1 MIKKAYLLIAI
12 MAMLAMFS
20 GCKDSTDPPEDSA
33 FDILVEYMESNSMD
47 LSDITNAWII
57 DASVVAAN
65 PDSYYIMDIRS
76 QGDFDTLGHIEGAIH
91 SSLSTI
97 VTDAAASGS
106 LPIVV
111 TCYTGQSAGHAVV
124 ALRLSGY
131 PDAKNLKFG
140 MSAWNSVFD
149 RWTSSTG
156 NIADGHANWVTTA
169 TATPATFDYPEIT
182 STATS
187 GSAILAERVEAMVTG
202 GFKGVNSS
210 DVLGTPTNY
219 FINIYWP
226 ETAVTQ
232 YGHIDGAYRINED
245 LTLEN
250 DGFMHLDPSQTIVTY
265 CWTGQTSSV
274 VTAYLTV
281 LGYDATSLKFGVNSM
296 IYDDL
301 TSSKWSA
308 SGDYPYVVTTP

>member
-1 MIKKAYLLIAI
+1 MLKKAYLLITL
-12 MAMLAMFS
+12 MAMLALFS
-20 GCKDSTDPPEDSA
+20 GCKDSTDPPDDSA
-33 FDILVEYMESNSMD
+33 FDILVEYMEANSMD
-47 LSDITNAWII
+47 LTDMTNAWTIT
-57 DASVVAAN
+57 ASDVAAN

-76 QGDFDTLGHIEGAIH
+76 QGDYDTLGHIEGAIH
-91 SSLSTI
+91 SSLANI

-111 TCYTGQSAGHAVV
+111 TCYSGQSACNAVV

-131 PDAKNLKFG
+131 PTAKNLKFG
-140 MSAWNSVFD
+140 MSSWNSVFD
-149 RWTSSTG
+149 KWTSFTG
-156 NIADGHANWVTTA
+156 NIASGHASWVTTA
-169 TATPATFDYPEIT
+169 TAPLATFDYPEIT
-182 STATS
+182 SNSTT

-202 GFKGVNSS
+202 GFKGIDGSV
-210 DVLGTPTNY
+210 VLETPTDY
-219 FINIYWP
+219 FVNVYWP

-245 LTLEN
+245 LTLAS

-265 CWTGQTSSV
+265 CWTGHTSAV
-274 VTAYLTV
+274 ATAYLTV
-281 LGYDATSLKFGVNSM
+281 LGYDAKSLKYGVNAM

-301 TSSKWSA
+301 ESSKWTA